1 MEKGNKIYNETK
13 VIYDGDDYII
23 VKPLTTESV
32 LYFTDDNKDYAKLFE
47 KYNDYEDTYLV
58 VDKKDTPA
66 SFYGIQNRNGSIR
79 IYYFNSL
86 NKFDGRNFENIEISD
101 FNTSIPS
108 VVRDS
113 IDPFLYEGT
122 TYGILKDIKN
132 GKDFSL
138 NDLRDSSDIIGK
150 IRYNEKRPGKSM
162 VSIIFDDAEDYFTS
176 MGADEDSLYIIR
188 DLFGSNYYNSLEIIN
203 YDQSYEDWKEGFLLN
218 FNEKNNKLLYK
229 ILTYVS
235 PGLSKQKISEAG
247 DPWKKKVSNLLLD
260 MFETQIDFIITD
272 YTNMENSCRVEQ
284 LKKDIEDD
292 ACDVLGEYG
301 VFMGDCFSRY
311 FTTVNILLQ
320 LYEKIDDKSV
330 SLKYLFSELVDGT
343 NMDYSDW
350 MYESWCQ
357 EDYEDEL
364 NEQITNSLTSII
376 ERINDSEEF
385 ADTVEYG
392 RLYDK
397 YVGKYGLEKS
407 HKNPIYDDKFFIIR
421 GINSKNNKLIVGV
434 GENKYGHFKDR
445 EYDEEGFNLFL
456 NQPELF

>member
-1 MEKGNKIYNETK
+1 MKKGNKIYNETK
-13 VIYDGDDYII
+13 VIYDGDDYIV
-23 VKPLTTESV
+23 VKPLTTESI
-32 LYFTDDNKDYAKLFE
+32 LYFTDGNKDYAKLFE
-47 KYNDYEDTYLV
+47 KYKDDEDTYLV
-58 VDKKDTPA
+58 VDKRDTPA
-66 SFYGIQNRNGSIR
+66 IFYGIQNNNGNIR

-86 NKFDGRNFENIEISD
+86 NKFDGYNLENIEISD

-113 IDPFLYEGT
+113 INPFLYEGT

-162 VSIIFDDAEDYFTS
+162 VSIIFDDVEEYFTT
-176 MGADEDSLYIIR
+176 MGASEDSLYLIR
-188 DLFGSNYYNSLEIIN
+188 DLFGGGYYNSFEIVN
-203 YDQSYEDWKEGFLLN
+203 YDQSYEDWLEGYLISS
-218 FNEKNNKLLYK
+218 FNEKNNKLLYD
-229 ILTYVS
+229 ILRYIS
-235 PGLSKQKISEAG
+235 PELLSKSSQRG
-247 DPWKKKVSNLLLD
+247 DQWNRSTSKLLLD
-260 MFETQIDFIITD
+260 MFEKQIDFIISD
-272 YTNMENSCRVEQ
+272 YTDSENSCRVEQ
-284 LKKDIEDD
+284 LKKDIKED

-301 VFMGDCFSRY
+301 IFMGDCFSRY
-311 FTTVNILLQ
+311 FTTVNILLR

-330 SLKYLFSELVDGT
+330 SLKYLFSELVDGD
-343 NMDYSDW
+343 NMDYQDW

-357 EDYEDEL
+357 EDFADEL

-376 ERINDSEEF
+376 EHINDSEEF
-385 ADTVEYG
+385 IDAVEYG

-397 YVGKYGLEKS
+397 YVGKYGLENS
-407 HKNPIYDDKFFIIR
+407 HKSPISDDKFFVIR
-421 GINSKNNKLIVGV
+421 GINSQNNKLIVGV
-434 GENKYGHFKDR
+434 GENQFGHFKDR